1 MRPIMWEVFT
11 TDFSTTYDTLLSTL
25 LHPNSGIVPHIRELY
40 LSDRND
46 GDDEDDVR
54 TRLLI
59 AALPKDR
66 LRVFQD
72 YQTRTLTLQ
81 LLLQSQCKIEMLQ
94 TATCINGRHSPND
107 RHADMAMSFA
117 RRQH

>member
-11 TDFSTTYDTLLSTL
+11 IDFSTTYDNLLSTL
-25 LHPNSGIVPHIRELY
+25 LHLDSGIVPHIRELY

-46 GDDEDDVR
+46 GDDEDDVDVR

-72 YQTRTLTLQ
+72 Y
-81 LLLQSQCKIEMLQ
+81 
-94 TATCINGRHSPND
+94 
-107 RHADMAMSFA
+107 
-117 RRQH
+117 